1 MINEE
6 NVTVLTV
13 YVPSN
18 EASKYTSQNQKKKKK
33 DRIKG
38 RNKSTS
44 TIVDSSLS
52 DSLTFLSV
60 QLIVHKDKMLVRI

>member
-18 EASKYTSQNQKKKKK
+18 EASKYTSQNQKKKK
-33 DRIKG
+33 RTELKG
-38 RNKSTS
+38 EINPQ
-44 TIVDSSLS
+44 VPL
-52 DSLTFLSV
+52 
-60 QLIVHKDKMLVRI
+60 